1 MHNRGFRRR
10 RQKGSKNVIE
20 EIIAEKLPNMKRETY
35 MQVHNVQRVPNKVNQ
50 TDPYQGI
57 S

>member
-35 MQVHNVQRVPNKVNQ
+35 MQVQNVQRVPNKVNQ